1 MKTDQPNLIIHNVL
15 TKREIDAVY
24 DHIAKTPIDRTN
36 VMESLGHRAYYSW
49 LPQEVVDKLTAQ
61 AQSTTDRIIEL
72 RELSFARYSAELNPR
87 LHPHL
92 DTVFKEPR
100 LTFDVQVG
108 GNVSWPITVEG
119 KDYVLKNNEALTF
132 AGTHQIH
139 WRPKMKFE
147 PGQYLDMIFCHFSAV
162 GDEPESL
169 GDDHYLPLQARCDKL
184 EEIYN
189 ES

>member
-1 MKTDQPNLIIHNVL
+1 MKTDQPNLVISNVL
-15 TKREIDAVY
+15 TQSEIDDVY

-36 VMESLGHRAYYSW
+36 VMEALGHRAYYSW
-49 LPQEVVDKLTAQ
+49 LPDNVVQKLTAQ
-61 AQSTTDRIIEL
+61 AQATTDRIIEL
-72 RELSFARYSAELNPR
+72 RELSFARYSAGLKPK

-108 GNVSWPITVEG
+108 GNVSWPIIVEG
-119 KDYVLKNNEALTF
+119 RDYVLKNNEALTF

-139 WRPKMKFE
+139 WRPKMDFE
-147 PGQYLDMIFCHFSAV
+147 EGQYLDMIFCHFSAV
-162 GDEPESL
+162 GADPNSL

-184 EEIYN
+184 EATYN